1 VPINRGT
8 MACIVHTFLV
18 EAGFIALPTKLYSLY
33 LVLVIL
39 RSSRYSCKLLFN
51 KKEEN
56 DRMTSL
62 KVE

>member
-1 VPINRGT
+1 MYRFKGTIVNSSKLYLVPINRGT

-39 RSSRYSCKLLFN
+39 
-51 KKEEN
+51 
-56 DRMTSL
+56 
-62 KVE
+62 